1 MRRVKHG
8 NRKNAKSDRH
18 GADRRNGQKSKLEDS
33 TESNNQSMMHWLI
46 KANRQGKEDSA
57 VGCHFGRRDF
67 GLRGALR
74 SIYVRTTGSSST
86 RQLSLA
92 HVESA

>member
-1 MRRVKHG
+1 MEIEKMRR
-8 NRKNAKSDRH
+8 KSDRH
-18 GADRRNGQKSKLEDS
+18 GADRRNGRKSKQGDS
-33 TESNNQSMMHWLI
+33 TEFNNQSMMHWFI
-46 KANRQGKEDSA
+46 QANRQGKEDSA

-74 SIYVRTTGSSST
+74 SIYARTGSSST